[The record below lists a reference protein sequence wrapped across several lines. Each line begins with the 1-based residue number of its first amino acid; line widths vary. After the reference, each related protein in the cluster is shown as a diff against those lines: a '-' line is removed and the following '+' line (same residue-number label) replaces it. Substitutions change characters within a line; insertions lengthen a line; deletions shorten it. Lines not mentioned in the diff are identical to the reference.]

1 MLCYLNER
9 FMSGEIML
17 RIAICDDDKELCI
30 QLKSMLNEIS
40 ENTGEIFEVSAFC
53 SGERLCDLLM
63 RGNRFNLIFLDI
75 ELCEINGV
83 EVGKK
88 IREEFNDEITQIVYI
103 SSKESYA
110 MELFDIRP
118 LNFLVKPLKIEKIES
133 VLKTA
138 MKVLGSSNQYF
149 EYKVSNVSFNVLI
162 SDILYFES
170 SGRKVMVVLKDDVNE
185 YYGKLSEVEGKIK
198 NSDFFFIH
206 KSYLINYN
214 HVIEYTYEYVKMS
227 NNEILGISQ
236 NNRKAVR
243 EKLLQKKQRMRHVR

>member
-1 MLCYLNER
+1 MID
-9 FMSGEIML
+9 SGEIML
-17 RIAICDDDKELCI
+17 RIAICDDDKALCMH
-30 QLKSMLNEIS
+30 LKSMLNEII
-40 ENTGEIFEVSAFC
+40 EKTDDVLEISIFF
-53 SGERLCDLLM
+53 SGEELWDLLFN
-63 RGNRFNLIFLDI
+63 GNHFDIIFLDI

-88 IREEFNDEITQIVYI
+88 IREELNDELTQIVYI
-103 SSKESYA
+103 SAKESYA
-110 MELFDIRP
+110 MDLFDIRP
-118 LNFLVKPLKIEKIES
+118 LNFLVKPLKKEKIES

-138 MKVLGSSNQYF
+138 KKVLGSSNQYY
-149 EYKVSNVSFNVLI
+149 EYKIGNVNFNVLLK
-162 SDILYFES
+162 DVLYFES
-170 SGRKVMVVLKDDVNE
+170 SGRKVKIILKDDVTE
-185 YYGKLSEVEGKIK
+185 YYGKLSEVEEKLR

-243 EKLLQKKQRMRHVR
+243 EKLLQKKQRMHHVE

>member
-1 MLCYLNER
+1 
-9 FMSGEIML
+9 ML
-17 RIAICDDDKELCI
+17 RIAICDDDKELGI
-30 QLKSMLNEIS
+30 ELESMLNEIS
-40 ENTGEIFEVSAFC
+40 KNTGEVFEISVFYT
-53 SGERLCDLLM
+53 GEGLCDSLM
-63 RGNRFNLIFLDI
+63 SGSRFNLIFLDI

-88 IREEFNDEITQIVYI
+88 IREELNDEITQIVYI
-103 SSKESYA
+103 SAKESYA

-118 LNFLVKPLKIEKIES
+118 LNFLVKPLKIEKIKY

-138 MKVLGSSNQYF
+138 RKVLGSSNQYF
-149 EYKVSNVSFNVLI
+149 EYRVGNVNFNVLI

-170 SGRKVMVVLKDDVNE
+170 SGRKVKVVLKNEVNE
-185 YYGKLSEVEGKIK
+185 YYGKLSEVEEKIK
-198 NSDFFFIH
+198 NDDFFFIH

-214 HVIEYTYEYVKMS
+214 HVIEYSYEYVKMS

-243 EKLLQKKQRMRHVR
+243 EKLLRKKQRMRHVK

>member
-1 MLCYLNER
+1 MLK
-9 FMSGEIML
+9 
-17 RIAICDDDKELCI
+17 IAICDDDKALCI
-30 QLKSMLNEIS
+30 QLKAMLNEII
-40 ENTGEIFEVSAFC
+40 ENTDTNIYIFYTGEE
-53 SGERLCDLLM
+53 LCNLLIN
-63 RGNRFNLIFLDI
+63 GSRFDIIFLDI

-88 IREEFNDEITQIVYI
+88 IRNELNDELTQIIYI
-103 SSKESYA
+103 SAKDSYA

-118 LNFLVKPLKIEKIES
+118 LNFLVKPLKKEKIES

-138 MKVLGSSNQYF
+138 KRIMLSSNQYY
-149 EYKVSNVSFNVLI
+149 EYKIGNVNFNILI

-170 SGRKVMVVLKDDVNE
+170 SGRKVKIILNDDINE
-185 YYGKLSEVEGKIK
+185 YYGKLSEVEEKIK
-198 NSDFFFIH
+198 NNDFFFIH
-206 KSYLINYN
+206 KSYFINYN

-243 EKLLQKKQRMRHVR
+243 EKLLQKKQRTRHVK